1 MSSKIKVVDI
11 NEIKQSMM
19 SYEYFFVL
27 RGKRIEQKEP
37 YKPYIEASK
46 KVDITNQIHLLLV
59 EWMFNISD
67 DKCPFCGQPPTHT
80 QEINRKIDGIKLVFH
95 LCKKCKIVLE

>member
-19 SYEYFFVL
+19 PYEYFFVL

-37 YKPYIEASK
+37 YKPSIKASK
-46 KVDITNQIHLLLV
+46 KIDITKQIHLLLV
-59 EWMFNISD
+59 
-67 DKCPFCGQPPTHT
+67 Q
-80 QEINRKIDGIKLVFH
+80 
-95 LCKKCKIVLE
+95 